1 MKKIAVIGG
10 GAAGM
15 MAAISAAETGKEV
28 HLYEKNEKLGK
39 KLYIT
44 GKGRCNLTNASDMEE
59 IMKNVVTNAKFLY
72 SAFHT
77 MSNDDVIYM
86 LEEAGVQTKVERG
99 NRVFPVSDRAS
110 DVISGLTRLL
120 KKTGVHIH
128 LNAEVKEIIIQDIM
142 AWDTAIRD
150 TTIEEK
156 KKKPCVKGLLMADG
170 RKEAFDSVIVATGGC
185 SYPST
190 GSTGDGYRFAEE
202 TGHKVTKLFP
212 ALVPLIVKEEFI
224 KDLQG
229 LSLKNIRADF
239 YLGDKRLYSDFGE
252 LLFTHFGVSGPVI
265 LSASSL
271 LTQRLHKGEE
281 LRLVIDLKP
290 ALDEAVLD
298 ERILKDFQKFKNKD
312 FRNSLNELLPKSM
325 IQTVVMRS
333 GIDEFKKVHA
343 VSREERKNLVHTIKN
358 FTLTVTGTRGF
369 QEAIITQGGVEVK
382 ELHPASMES
391 KRTSGLFFAGE
402 VIDTDA
408 LTGGYNLQI
417 AWSTGRLAGFF
428 A

>member
-15 MAAISAAETGKEV
+15 MAAISAAQAGKEV

-44 GKGRCNLTNASDMEE
+44 GKGRCNLTNASDMDEV
-59 IMKNVVTNAKFLY
+59 MKNVVTNAKFLY
-72 SAFHT
+72 SAFYT
-77 MSNDDVIYM
+77 MSNDDVIQM
-86 LEEAGVQTKVERG
+86 FEKAGVQTKVERG
-99 NRVFPVSDRAS
+99 NRVFPVSDRSS
-110 DVISGLTRLL
+110 DVISGLTKLL
-120 KKTGVHIH
+120 KKHGVYIH
-128 LNAEVKEIIIQDIM
+128 LNTEIQDIEIRNVM
-142 AWDTAIRD
+142 A
-150 TTIEEK
+150 EEGEA
-156 KKKPCVKGLLMADG
+156 KPKVKGIFFTDG
-170 RKEAFDSVIVATGGC
+170 TKEMFDSVIVATGGC

-190 GSTGDGYRFAEE
+190 GSTGDGYRFAEK
-202 TGHKVTKLFP
+202 TGHKTTKLFP
-212 ALVPLIVKEEFI
+212 ALVPMIVKEEFI
-224 KDLQG
+224 RDLQG
-229 LSLKNIRADF
+229 LSLKNIQVDF
-239 YLGDKRLYSDFGE
+239 YQENKKLYSDFGE

-265 LSASSL
+265 LSASSI
-271 LTQRLHKGEE
+271 LTKRLHEGNT

-290 ALDEAVLD
+290 ALSEAVLD
-298 ERILKDFQKFKNKD
+298 ERILKDFQKFKNKN
-312 FRNSLNELLPKSM
+312 FRNSLNELLPKSIIPLIIM
-325 IQTVVMRS
+325 YS

-343 VSREERKNLVHTIKN
+343 ISREERKNLVHVIKN

-382 ELHPASMES
+382 ELSPASMES
-391 KRTSGLFFAGE
+391 KRITGLFFAGE

-417 AWSTGRLAGFF
+417 AWSTGYLAGFF